1 MGGVTNMSIYNEYVP
16 SEKKPFKTV
25 TVEYFEEFEND
36 DSRVTPKWQGPGV
49 RRIRIVTTTCSYN
62 LGSAKGDP
70 VIDVTYEYL

>member
-1 MGGVTNMSIYNEYVP
+1 MSIYNEYVP

-25 TVEYFEEFEND
+25 TAEYFEEFEQD
-36 DSRVTPKWQGPGV
+36 DMLPPMGQGLGV